1 LQYIQIYCRYALC
14 GRQREE
20 AEKGDDV
27 NKKKEK
33 SVYHSKSDSICLMR
47 IEINHVKTARKRGR
61 RIKVCIIIIS
71 NVRVRALGANVNDVI
86 VLSQPPRP
94 H

>member
-1 LQYIQIYCRYALC
+1 MWKVERK
-14 GRQREE
+14 GR
-20 AEKGDDV
+20 KGRRCEQ
-27 NKKKEK
+27 KKRKK
-33 SVYHSKSDSICLMR
+33 RVSFKKRLHSLMR
-47 IEINHVKTARKRGR
+47 IETINHVKTARKRGR

-71 NVRVRALGANVNDVI
+71 NVRVRARGANVNDVI